1 MAFTKIVPA
10 GINTGGS
17 YTLQNLDV
25 VGVLTA
31 SSFSGPLTG
40 DATGLTGTPNITVG
54 VITASSAVISGDL
67 TVNGTTTTLDT
78 LLTEVD
84 KLEVGANNT
93 NVAVAITQSGSG
105 DILRLYDGATQV
117 VTVKD
122 GGSVGIGTDNPNY
135 LFHLFNSGQNN
146 IALFES
152 GDAFASFGLSDSNGS
167 VSFRTTLGTLQIR
180 TGGDAGT
187 VGTNGIES
195 LVIKSTGEVGI
206 GTDTPTEKLDVRGDL
221 VVAES
226 IAANRPRIILSAP
239 NDGTTYR
246 HLFGA
251 NLQVNSSGTFTTP
264 TANISGGGWEYLPAN
279 ALNNHGSLRYI
290 SAPDTNSTSSTPV
303 ERLRISSSGNV
314 GIGTDNPQ
322 HKLNVYNETA
332 SSTGGILVQNVTYT
346 ANEDRPYLIVG
357 TKNWTGATTNWNT
370 YGFQHRMKA
379 NSGGTPRITIDT
391 FNGEVFCVDNSGNVG
406 IGTDTPYSN
415 NSFNSLSVGG
425 SGKYGLIELVKSN
438 GVAGSWIDS
447 YGTNGD
453 GNLRFTTAGT
463 SGAITFW
470 TGGEFTEKLRITSGG
485 LVGIGTNNPSVI
497 LDVRETKTAGSTQ
510 IRLYNTD
517 NSNTTTQTAE
527 VSLTPDSRALAGVG
541 IKAFKENADFSTNA
555 NRDISLALNVVQN
568 NSQNEALRITSTG
581 NVGIGTAT
589 PRDKLDVGGGSIC
602 KTGTGSNYRPHMI
615 VRDSNGRIRYF
626 EYYFSCS
633 KGASLG
639 TAIDQYILDITNI
652 GSFFQASFEV
662 VYGTR
667 LQSVSDATTSTCHKT
682 FGVNR
687 FNSGNVAITDINSI
701 EVDSN
706 SNTHADLR
714 MDALSSSGVR
724 LKVAFSNSLGG
735 SSFCSG
741 VLRAWG
747 VSDALEH
754 ESYQTLTF
762 YNGM

>member
-1 MAFTKIVPA
+1 MTSKIVVNNIEA
-10 GINTGGS
+10 DTGVSTVTFGS
-17 YTLQNLDV
+17 EIS
-25 VGVLTA
+25 A
-31 SSFSGPLTG
+31 SKIVTSSGEF
-40 DATGLTGTPNITVG
+40 TVG
-54 VITASSAVISGDL
+54 TGASVSSPA
-67 TVNGTTTTLDT
+67 
-78 LLTEVD
+78 
-84 KLEVGANNT
+84 T
-93 NVAVAITQSGSG
+93 NV
-105 DILRLYDGATQV
+105 L
-117 VTVKD
+117 
-122 GGSVGIGTDNPNY
+122 
-135 LFHLFNSGQNN
+135 
-146 IALFES
+146 
-152 GDAFASFGLSDSNGS
+152 
-167 VSFRTTLGTLQIR
+167 TLGTNNAER
-180 TGGDAGT
+180 
-187 VGTNGIES
+187 
-195 LVIKSTGEVGI
+195 
-206 GTDTPTEKLDVRGDL
+206 VRID
-221 VVAES
+221 
-226 IAANRPRIILSAP
+226 
-239 NDGTTYR
+239 
-246 HLFGA
+246 
-251 NLQVNSSGTFTTP
+251 
-264 TANISGGGWEYLPAN
+264 
-279 ALNNHGSLRYI
+279 
-290 SAPDTNSTSSTPV
+290 
-303 ERLRISSSGNV
+303 SSGNV
-314 GIGTDNPQ
+314 GIGTDDPNNTS
-322 HKLNVYNETA
+322 KLHIYDGSAGCDLT
-332 SSTGGILVQNVTYT
+332 
-346 ANEDRPYLIVG
+346 
-357 TKNWTGATTNWNT
+357 
-370 YGFQHRMKA
+370 
-379 NSGGTPRITIDT
+379 IT
-391 FNGEVFCVDNSGNVG
+391 SGNVNAVDINLGDIDDHDIGRIRYNNNNDSMTFNTNGDERVRITSDGNIG